1 MSDEMQT
8 PDHDQDRPWYLDV
21 VIPGLLR
28 GARNSYA
35 AAVREALAVGGV
47 DDMPGSGPYVLGSL
61 VSSGAPLAQII
72 KELAVSKQAAG
83 QLIDTLVLRGY
94 LEREVDPEDRRRL
107 TLSLTERGRA
117 AQAASASAV
126 EHIDGELAKRLPEDV
141 IVQGRVMLAALC
153 VIGRDAEA
161 EG

>member
-1 MSDEMQT
+1 MTDQS
-8 PDHDQDRPWYLDV
+8 QDRPWYLDV

-28 GARNSYA
+28 AARNTYA
-35 AAVREALAVGGV
+35 VYVREALAAGGF
-47 DDMPGSGPYVLGSL
+47 DDMPKNGPYVLGSL
-61 VSSGAPLAQII
+61 VRSGAPLAQII

-94 LEREVDPEDRRRL
+94 LDREVDPADRRRL

-126 EHIDGELAKRLPEDV
+126 ERIDDELAKRLPEDV

-153 VIGRDAEA
+153 GIGRDAEGGG
-161 EG
+161 ED